1 MKRVIP
7 LKNTT
12 CDRTGHSEIGS
23 KAKYRIVYL
32 VGQLGLGGLERQLFY
47 LLQTMDRQRFK
58 PVVVVW
64 NHSHKDPYVHEIESL
79 GVSVQAV
86 GNTLSRMGKMLA
98 FRRMVSQY
106 NPEIVHSYSFFT
118 NVAAWW
124 ATLGSTSL
132 AIGSIR
138 NSFIFDRQSTGM
150 ILGRACARWPHVQ
163 ICNSGAAKK
172 TADNCATL
180 FKPRDV
186 YVVRNGL
193 DLGYFRA
200 RPFPHSVT
208 LLAVGNLY
216 PRKRWDRL
224 IKVIS
229 VLSTRRIRTQVRH
242 VGDGPLR
249 RELEELARRLDV
261 DDLVRFLGPRND
273 IAELLADSTFLV
285 HTAEDEGC
293 PNVVMEA
300 MACGRAVVAMD
311 AGDIPYLVEDG
322 KTGFVV
328 LPGDVTAFA
337 QCVSQLIFDPNLCSR
352 MGLAAREKAE
362 REFGLDRLVLETIEV
377 YKAAGWKEASAMI
390 SEG

>member
-1 MKRVIP
+1 MKRAIP

-12 CDRTGHSEIGS
+12 CDRTGHSEIGC
-23 KAKYRIVYL
+23 KAKYRILYL

-47 LLQTMDRQRFK
+47 VLRTMDRQRFK

-64 NHSHKDPYVHEIESL
+64 NHSHKDPYVHKIESL

-86 GNTLSRMGKMLA
+86 GNKLSRMGKMLA

-163 ICNSGAAKK
+163 ICNSGAAKE
-172 TADNCATL
+172 TADYCASL
-180 FKPRDV
+180 FKPR
-186 YVVRNGL
+186 YTYIVRNAL
-193 DLGYFRA
+193 DLTYFKV
-200 RPFPHSVT
+200 RPLPHRVI

-224 IKVIS
+224 IQIIS
-229 VLSTRRIRTQVRH
+229 VLSRRGIQALVRH
-242 VGDGPLR
+242 VGDGPLHG
-249 RELEELARRLDV
+249 ELEQLASRLGV
-261 DDLVRFLGPRND
+261 ANLVQFLGVRQD
-273 IAELLADSTFLV
+273 IPKLLADSSFLI
-285 HTAEDEGC
+285 HTAEEEGC
-293 PNVVMEA
+293 PNVIMEA

-328 LPGDVTAFA
+328 GRGDVATFA
-337 QCVSQLIFDPNLCSR
+337 ERVSRLLSDHDLCNR
-352 MGLAAREKAE
+352 MGLAARLKAE
-362 REFGLDRLVLETIEV
+362 HEFRLERLLSETLDV
-377 YKAAGWKEASAMI
+377 YRAIGWSDK
-390 SEG
+390 